1 MILQARIFENSS
13 TTYTESLYQHDKNVT
28 LVFDGIDLP
37 GKYEVHFSNEKE
49 RGISVSCEGDT
60 TGVKIPDALL
70 STGEYVYAWVC
81 DAGESTGNGVVYTVV
96 IPVIPRP
103 VPVPVQI
110 SSGSEPIITN
120 YEVNADE
127 ENLTFTGYIN
137 GLIER
142 DKEIEE
148 GN

>member
-13 TTYTESLYQHDKNVT
+13 TTYTDSLHQHDKNVT

-37 GKYEVHFSNEKE
+37 EKYEVHFSNVKE
-49 RGISVSCEGDT
+49 RGISVACEGSS

-103 VPVPVQI
+103 MPVPVQI

-120 YEVNADE
+120 YEVHADE
-127 ENLTFTGYIN
+127 EDLSFTGYIN
-137 GLIER
+137 GLIEK
-142 DKEIEE
+142 DKEIE
-148 GN
+148 GGT